1 MKDLVSTGKFLSL
14 ILRHQPE
21 IVGIT
26 LDFNGWADVDELLTG
41 MRRKGHP
48 IDMAMLEK
56 VVETNDK
63 KRYCFNEDKTK
74 IRANQGHS
82 VQVDVELKVAEPPE
96 YLFHGTADRF
106 IDVIKK
112 TGLQKQSRNHVH
124 LSKDRETAVNVGGRH
139 GKPMV
144 LRILAQDMRRDGYV
158 FYLSENGVWL
168 VEEVPVSYIEF

>member
-1 MKDLVSTGKFLSL
+1 MKDLVSIGKFLSL

-21 IVGIT
+21 AVGIA
-26 LDFNGWADVDELLTG
+26 LDNNGWADVDELLAG
-41 MRRKGHP
+41 MGRKGHP
-48 IDMAMLEK
+48 IDMAMLGK
-56 VVETNDK
+56 IVETNDK

-82 VQVDVELKVAEPPE
+82 VQVDVELKEAEPPE

-106 IDVIKK
+106 VDVIMK
-112 TGLQKQSRNHVH
+112 TGLQKRSRNHVH

-144 LRILAQDMRRDGYV
+144 LRILAQAMRRDGYV

>member
-1 MKDLVSTGKFLSL
+1 MRDLVRTGKFLSL

-21 IVGIT
+21 VAGIT
-26 LDFNGWADVDELLTG
+26 LDSNGWADVDGLLAG

-48 IDMAMLEK
+48 IDMVMLEEI
-56 VVETNDK
+56 VDTNDK
-63 KRYCFNEDKTK
+63 KRYIFNEDKTK

-82 VQVDVELKVAEPPE
+82 VQVDVELKEAEPPE
-96 YLFHGTADRF
+96 YLYHGTADRF
-106 IDVIKK
+106 VDVIMK

-144 LRILAQDMRRDGYV
+144 LRISARDMRRDGYI

-168 VEEVPVSYIEF
+168 VDEVPVFYIEF